1 MTEETTDPEMSN
13 DGVLGHEAL
22 EPTVAE
28 SPRSRVWTTIGA
40 AVVALAVIASGALW
54 WQVRSDKAVEDGANE
69 ASRVA
74 AASMQR
80 LLTFDPTTVTKDV
93 PAEKKLLTGSFADE
107 YENQMV
113 TKSAPSVI
121 KNKISAQASIA
132 RRGIVSASHDRVVVL
147 IFANVARRVGST
159 GTPEIVGARMR
170 VVMKQVNGKWL
181 ISDYEG
187 L

>member
-13 DGVLGHEAL
+13 DEGPGNEDFDPAVSDHPG
-22 EPTVAE
+22 
-28 SPRSRVWTTIGA
+28 SRVWPTIGVA
-40 AVVALAVIASGALW
+40 IVALTVIAAGALW
-54 WQVRSDKAVEDGANE
+54 WQVRSDRAVDDGAND

-80 LLTFDPTTVTKDV
+80 LLTFDPSNVTKDV

-113 TKSAPSVI
+113 TKSGPSVI
-121 KNKISAQASIA
+121 ENKISAQASIA
-132 RRGIVSASHDRVVVL
+132 RRGVVSAGHNRVVVL
-147 IFANVARRVGST
+147 IFANVARQVGAT

-170 VVMKQVNGKWL
+170 VVMKKIGGKWL
-181 ISDYEG
+181 ISEYKG